1 MPLSIKTR
9 RFDRFLI
16 DDGRHLPNYV
26 IDEDAS
32 RAAGEA
38 RWRATCSCDRMP
50 YHLAGSRD
58 QAVTAHLI
66 HVSERLAPAAGPE
79 WLPPGTRLVLLLLAM
94 LAIWAA
100 CYVAGVL
107 VTQQTDL
114 TGAASKAVLA
124 GAHLTG
130 MVLAFGL
137 MVLARRFIAPTRA

>member
-1 MPLSIKTR
+1 MSIKTR

-16 DDGRHLPNYV
+16 DDGRHLPTYV

-32 RAAGEA
+32 RSAGEA
-38 RWRATCSCDRMP
+38 GWRATCSCDRMP
-50 YHLAGSRD
+50 YHPAGSREH
-58 QAVTAHLI
+58 ALTAHLA
-66 HVSERLAPAAGPE
+66 HVSERLTPATGPK
-79 WLPPGTRLVLLLLAM
+79 WIPPGARLVLLLLAM

-100 CYVAGVL
+100 CYFAGVL

-114 TGAASKAVLA
+114 TGAAAKAVLA

-130 MVLAFGL
+130 MVTAFGL

>member
-1 MPLSIKTR
+1 MSIKAR

-16 DDGRHLPNYV
+16 DDGRHLPTYV

-32 RAAGEA
+32 RIAGEA
-38 RWRATCSCDRMP
+38 RWRANCSCDRMP
-50 YHLAGSRD
+50 DHPAGSRE
-58 QAVTAHLI
+58 QTLIAHLA
-66 HVSERLAPAAGPE
+66 HVSKQLSPAAGPE
-79 WLPPGTRLVLLLLAM
+79 WLPPGARLVLLLFAM

-114 TGAASKAVLA
+114 TDGVIRA

-130 MVLAFGL
+130 IALAFGF
-137 MVLARRFIAPTRA
+137 MVLTRRFIAPTRA